1 EKKEQKTD
9 ETDPPSKTPAT
20 PFQDA
25 SQFTNVIDVRLAG
38 TDYKL
43 YIQPVP
49 LAVQG
54 PGKQN
59 LKPIVCGLWRSDR
72 LQSEVVSI
80 PYSVLIWGTLIVLS
94 VFALVWPLLKVAYMS
109 PSERLR
115 RKHVFYLLVS
125 ALLVTTML
133 TVVVLNGS
141 YSLRADKES
150 REQLDALAERIDRNV
165 KQELSRALVFL
176 DTLGRDEK
184 VVHAGFRR
192 VTNAAWTGE
201 EFLVKSGFF
210 DNPATAYYP
219 YFDNVFWFDSAGQQQ
234 YKITVQSRA
243 TPRTPIRDS
252 AYFQDVMNGRL
263 LQPCGAA
270 YRFASIYSPNTG
282 EFFVLLAK
290 PYKPPKEWND
300 LPAPLRDLRGQVLVT
315 KFLSLV

>member
-1 EKKEQKTD
+1 
-9 ETDPPSKTPAT
+9 
-20 PFQDA
+20 
-25 SQFTNVIDVRLAG
+25 
-38 TDYKL
+38 
-43 YIQPVP
+43 
-49 LAVQG
+49 
-54 PGKQN
+54 
-59 LKPIVCGLWRSDR
+59 
-72 LQSEVVSI
+72 
-80 PYSVLIWGTLIVLS
+80 
-94 VFALVWPLLKVAYMS
+94 
-109 PSERLR
+109 
-115 RKHVFYLLVS
+115 
-125 ALLVTTML
+125 LVTTML

-165 KQELSRALVFL
+165 KQELSRALDFL

-184 VVHAGFRR
+184 VVHAAFRR

-252 AYFQDVMNGRL
+252 VYFQNVMNGRL

-270 YRFASIYSPNTG
+270 YRFASIYSPNTA
-282 EFFVLLAK
+282 EFFVLLPK

-315 KFLSLV
+315 KFLSLVDPVVPAGFGFAVVDHDGVVQFHSSSARNQIEDFFKESRQDPALKSLVRNGASDHLSINYMGKRQEIAVRPMPYLATPAFSLIVFRDSKYFTTVNVACILVLALLLAL